1 MKLCFHTIVYSPFP
15 QWVPCYTLEETLTR
29 LARIGYRAVELAGV
43 RPHAWYKDFKF
54 SRKTRVKKLLTDLEM
69 EVSGITP
76 VISPLFNPA
85 SVDAAERKDSME
97 YLKGCAALSAELG
110 GKFLT
115 CSAGYRV
122 FGDSP
127 GEAYK
132 RSINSLYSLTEYA
145 KTVGISIAL
154 EPCWTGATNIVH
166 RSDQEVKMV
175 EEIGMDNIGFA
186 MDSCN
191 VYLERESI
199 YDAIRNYG
207 SRLINVH
214 LEDVNAN
221 GDRLVPGSGILPM
234 EDIPGQIRQTGY
246 DGYICVEMLR
256 ENDPD
261 RIAYQTYKFFKG
273 VVF

>member
-43 RPHAWYKDFKF
+43 RPHAWYRDFDS
-54 SRKTRVKKLLTDLEM
+54 SRKLRIKKLLSDLEM

-76 VISPLFNPA
+76 VIAPLFNPA
-85 SVDAAERKDSME
+85 SVDAAERKDSIE
-97 YLKGCAALSAELG
+97 YLKGCAELSAELG
-110 GKFLT
+110 GRFIT

-122 FGDSP
+122 FGDP
-127 GEAYK
+127 PDEAYK
-132 RSINSLYSLTEYA
+132 RSAEALRILGEYGR
-145 KTVGISIAL
+145 TLGIDIAL

-166 RSDQEVKMV
+166 RSDQAVV
-175 EEIGMDNIGFA
+175 LADGTGLDNIGFA

-199 YDAIRNYG
+199 YDVIRNYG
-207 SRLINVH
+207 SRLVNVH
-214 LEDVNAN
+214 LEDVNAG
-221 GDRLVPGSGILPM
+221 GDRLVPGTGILPM
-234 EDIPGQIRQTGY
+234 EDILAQLRHTGY

-261 RIAYQTYKFFKG
+261 RVAYQAYKYLKDRL
-273 VVF
+273 